1 MKLLASQARQLEL
14 LWWLKEAVR
23 VRQVQQRRVL
33 RRMLVDQQ
41 RHRLQLHRMPV
52 RMATIGIRASMWHL
66 LVVRAVQRVA
76 WVSVWVGHWVRMRRV
91 WVLRPQQLVAHLVR
105 RLRRPLVVLV
115 QVVRAR
121 QMWRRQLG
129 WQQVQLWLLWV
140 GLCRMWVVWQAKL
153 R

>member
-14 LWWLKEAVR
+14 LWWLTEAVR

-52 RMATIGIRASMWHL
+52 RMATVDIRASMWHL
-66 LVVRAVQRVA
+66 VMQRVVL
-76 WVSVWVGHWVRMRRV
+76 VSVAQWVRMRRA
-91 WVLRPQQLVAHLVR
+91 WVRRLQQLVAHLVR

-115 QVVRAR
+115 LVVRAR

-129 WQQVQLWLLWV
+129 WQQVQRWLLWV

-153 R
+153 Q

>member
-1 MKLLASQARQLEL
+1 MKLLASQGRQLEL
-14 LWWLKEAVR
+14 LWWLMEAVR

-52 RMATIGIRASMWHL
+52 RMATVGIRASMWHL
-66 LVVRAVQRVA
+66 VVQRVV
-76 WVSVWVGHWVRMRRV
+76 WVSEWVGHWVRMRRV
-91 WVLRPQQLVAHLVR
+91 WVLRPQQLVVHLVR

>member
-66 LVVRAVQRVA
+66 VVQRVV
-76 WVSVWVGHWVRMRRV
+76 WVSEWVGHWVRMRRV

>member
-52 RMATIGIRASMWHL
+52 RMATVGIRASMWHL
-66 LVVRAVQRVA
+66 VVQWVV
-76 WVSVWVGHWVRMRRV
+76 WVSEWVGHWVRMRRV
-91 WVLRPQQLVAHLVR
+91 WVLRPQQQVAHLGR

-115 QVVRAR
+115 LVVRAR

-129 WQQVQLWLLWV
+129 WQQVQRWLLWV
-140 GLCRMWVVWQAKL
+140 GLCRMWVVWQARL

>member
-52 RMATIGIRASMWHL
+52 RMATVGIRASMWHL
-66 LVVRAVQRVA
+66 VVQRVV
-76 WVSVWVGHWVRMRRV
+76 WVSEWVGHWVRMRRV

-140 GLCRMWVVWQAKL
+140 GLCRMWVVWQARL

>member
-14 LWWLKEAVR
+14 LWWLTEAVR

-52 RMATIGIRASMWHL
+52 RMATVDIRASTWHL
-66 LVVRAVQRVA
+66 VMQRV
-76 WVSVWVGHWVRMRRV
+76 VSVSVSVAHWVRMRRA
-91 WVLRPQQLVAHLVR
+91 WVRRLQQLVAHLVR
-105 RLRRPLVVLV
+105 RLRRPLVVLEL
-115 QVVRAR
+115 VVRAR

-129 WQQVQLWLLWV
+129 WQQVQRWLLWV

-153 R
+153 Q

>member
-14 LWWLKEAVR
+14 LWWLTEAVR

-52 RMATIGIRASMWHL
+52 RMATVDIRASMWHL
-66 LVVRAVQRVA
+66 VMQRVVL
-76 WVSVWVGHWVRMRRV
+76 VSVAQWVRMRRA
-91 WVLRPQQLVAHLVR
+91 WVRRLQQLVAHLVR

-115 QVVRAR
+115 LAVRAR

-129 WQQVQLWLLWV
+129 WQQVQRWLLWV

-153 R
+153 Q

>member
-23 VRQVQQRRVL
+23 VRQVQQRLVL

-41 RHRLQLHRMPV
+41 RHRLQLHRMPE
-52 RMATIGIRASMWHL
+52 RMATVGIRASMWHL
-66 LVVRAVQRVA
+66 VVQRVV
-76 WVSVWVGHWVRMRRV
+76 WVSEWVGHWVRMRRV

>member
-14 LWWLKEAVR
+14 LWWLMEAVR
-23 VRQVQQRRVL
+23 VRQVQQRLVL

-52 RMATIGIRASMWHL
+52 RTATVGIRASMWHL

-91 WVLRPQQLVAHLVR
+91 WVLRPQQQVAHLGR

-115 QVVRAR
+115 LVVRAR

-129 WQQVQLWLLWV
+129 WQQVQRWLLGV
-140 GLCRMWVVWQAKL
+140 GLCRMWVVWQARL

>member
-14 LWWLKEAVR
+14 LWWLTEAVR

-52 RMATIGIRASMWHL
+52 RMATVDIRASMWHL
-66 LVVRAVQRVA
+66 VMQRV
-76 WVSVWVGHWVRMRRV
+76 VSVSVSVSVAHWVRMRRA
-91 WVLRPQQLVAHLVR
+91 WVRRLQQLVAHLVR

-115 QVVRAR
+115 LAVRAR

-129 WQQVQLWLLWV
+129 WQQVQRWLLWV

-153 R
+153 Q

>member
-52 RMATIGIRASMWHL
+52 RMATVGIRASMWHL
-66 LVVRAVQRVA
+66 VVQRVV
-76 WVSVWVGHWVRMRRV
+76 WVSEWVGHWVRMRRV

-129 WQQVQLWLLWV
+129 WQQEQLWLLWV
-140 GLCRMWVVWQAKL
+140 GLCRMWVVWQARL